1 MRIIAFDLDETLGEF
16 IYLSQLWNYISN
28 ENYNVNQN
36 HFNYLCSL
44 FPEFF
49 RPYIFEIL
57 HYLIKHKRFDDKI
70 VIYTNNSG
78 EKSWT
83 MYIKNYIEFK
93 IGQKIFDNVVCAY
106 KVNGRVIEPKRTSH
120 EKIYSD
126 LIRCVGASYGTSVC
140 FVDDRVHEQMRH
152 PRVDYI
158 HVKPYHTKFN
168 KIGAVNRLYYSN
180 FHFSNINHLAMNLS
194 TEYNKSR
201 NDEDID
207 KNVTQQMYLHLT
219 KYILRNDSL

>member
-16 IYLSQLWNYISN
+16 IYLSQLWNLVNNQISN
-28 ENYNVNQN
+28 LNQI
-36 HFNYLCSL
+36 HFNYLCEL

-49 RPYIFEIL
+49 RPHIFEIL
-57 HYLIKHKRFDDKI
+57 TYLVQNKQFDDKI

-83 MYIKNYIEFK
+83 MYIKNYIEHK
-93 IGQKIFDNVVCAY
+93 IGQKIFDNVICAY
-106 KVNGRVIEPKRTSH
+106 KVNGRIVEANRTSY

-126 LIRCVGASYGTSVC
+126 LINCVGASYGTSVC
-140 FVDDRVHEQMRH
+140 FVDDRIHEKMKH

-168 KIGAVNRLYYSN
+168 KRNAVQRIQYSKLPCRDIYQ
-180 FHFSNINHLAMNLS
+180 FMRSLSNG
-194 TEYNKSR
+194 YQKSFR
-201 NDEDID
+201 EEDVD
-207 KNVTQQMYLHLT
+207 NYVTQQMFLHLT
-219 KYILRNDSL
+219 KYISTDDNF